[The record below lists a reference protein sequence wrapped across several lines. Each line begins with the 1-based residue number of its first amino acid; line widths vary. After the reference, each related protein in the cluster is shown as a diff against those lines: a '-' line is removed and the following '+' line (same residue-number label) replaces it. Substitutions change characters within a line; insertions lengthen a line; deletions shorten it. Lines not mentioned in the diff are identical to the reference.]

1 MSLPPR
7 TDQLVISSSKFP
19 PYSTRAAKQ
28 SLTVIDAA
36 TQLART
42 VNGAL
47 ADVSDPVFRKFR
59 SEITCTDMQAPF
71 LAWPGTQVTVDCIQ
85 ELSYLT
91 ADNNPI
97 RTAVPGST
105 RVVGD
110 YTFYRPRLTMRVNG
124 YSIEE
129 DEWGAAVSW
138 TIQLEEV

>member
-1 MSLPPR
+1 
-7 TDQLVISSSKFP
+7 
-19 PYSTRAAKQ
+19 
-28 SLTVIDAA
+28 
-36 TQLART
+36 
-42 VNGAL
+42 
-47 ADVSDPVFRKFR
+47 
-59 SEITCTDMQAPF
+59 MQAPF